1 MVAAIPE
8 TFRPDRCRSAAVHA
22 NDATNPHIRNAARK
36 AGEPAV
42 TDVTVITSVKR
53 VATTPVSPR
62 TDDTPPHAVRR
73 FAS

>member
-1 MVAAIPE
+1 
-8 TFRPDRCRSAAVHA
+8 
-22 NDATNPHIRNAARK
+22 
-36 AGEPAV
+36 V